1 MTTHNRTKTREVHR
15 PGVCWLATAKWGWL
29 WVRIPS
35 AGKGTKSTLRCKAC
49 VQVRTARAA
58 KDNFQT
64 QVSHLCCLPKA
75 SFFQVS
81 QSDLREPHP
90 HLLPLPSVE
99 DLMFKC
105 TIMDPLMPSYIYI
118 YIYTQIYL
126 LQMPWEA
133 FTQLLGHLS
142 AYPAGLWSPGHH
154 PKAVDIR
161 HQEPRGKAFLLP
173 PPFIFGGSSDA
184 EQSSY
189 TSLLQLSWTSCLSY

>member
-1 MTTHNRTKTREVHR
+1 MRLKTTHNRTKTREVHR

-105 TIMDPLMPSYIYI
+105 TIMDPLMPSYIYK
-118 YIYTQIYL
+118 YICCRCREKLSHSSLGISLHIQQGSEALATTQKL
-126 LQMPWEA
+126 WTSDTRNPEEK
-133 FTQLLGHLS
+133 LS
-142 AYPAGLWSPGHH
+142 S
-154 PKAVDIR
+154 
-161 HQEPRGKAFLLP
+161 FLLH
-173 PPFIFGGSSDA
+173 SSL
-184 EQSSY
+184 EVPLMQNKVVTPHCSSSPEHHVY
-189 TSLLQLSWTSCLSY
+189 LIK